1 MMSYGIWIN
10 LTFDRGQIPK
20 RCIEDPILA
29 IQTNAVWLPFAGA
42 VCEGRAAASR
52 ESLYIVFLFYLSG
65 DLAKC

>member
-1 MMSYGIWIN
+1 MLIN
-10 LTFDRGQIPK
+10 LTCDRQIPK
-20 RCIEDPILA
+20 HFVEDPIVA

-52 ESLYIVFLFYLSG
+52 ESLYIVLLFYLGG